1 MVGETWIKIQAEQR
15 VRDVLQ
21 QEAVRLGSSKER
33 AREKATAIAFSLL
46 VLSSRAVDACRVNRS
61 L

>member
-1 MVGETWIKIQAEQR
+1 MVGETWIKIQAEQCMR
-15 VRDVLQ
+15 GVLHR
-21 QEAVRLGSSKER
+21 EAVRLGSSKER

-46 VLSSRAVDACRVNRS
+46 VLSNRAVDACRMNRN